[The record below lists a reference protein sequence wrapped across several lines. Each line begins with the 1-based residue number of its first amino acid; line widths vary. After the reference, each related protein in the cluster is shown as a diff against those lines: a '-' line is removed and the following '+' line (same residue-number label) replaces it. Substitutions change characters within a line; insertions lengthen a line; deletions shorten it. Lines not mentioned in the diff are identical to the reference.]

1 MKGCTHENSN
11 DVLSRFCCND
21 AIWPVC
27 PAGKLRLQLA
37 NILLLSSQPLKRG
50 AGEGDGELQ
59 MKCYGSM
66 MVHHEKMKAKHEK
79 IMKEMDARL
88 DAKVA
93 AMDAAK
99 GEKKNRSHGGCH

>member
-1 MKGCTHENSN
+1 MLRIN
-11 DVLSRFCCND
+11 DVYD
-21 AIWPVC
+21 
-27 PAGKLRLQLA
+27 
-37 NILLLSSQPLKRG
+37 
-50 AGEGDGELQ
+50 
-59 MKCYGSM
+59 
-66 MVHHEKMKAKHEK
+66 EKMKAKHEK